1 MANMRSG
8 LTKVWLL
15 VLCVVSPAS
24 AADKWEYLQDRSPT
38 QFQQDFNRLTGDDYR
53 PVTLQ
58 FSTFDSSPLYNA
70 LFVQDRA
77 PISWLMRSRMGL
89 EECDR
94 LLASEPKKGFRPI
107 SLGACVESGKPSLG
121 IVFVRDGGRRPWE
134 VKLRLPPAALKM
146 EITAATRRGLRPE
159 ALAAY
164 PGQAGVRFA
173 ALFVDAAGQA
183 HETKLDLTELEAK
196 AFADKAWQNNRQRVI
211 ALTAYPAGKRT
222 RFAVVTAAD
231 GSDGDIVF
239 GLSREEL
246 ARELERRRGGTLGV
260 RTVVPYQ
267 VDGQMRVAA
276 VFESPPLELPVT
288 GDSEP
293 ELTVFDAAL
302 QGYMGEKRLRGAT
315 LAVSRN
321 GRQLLSRGYGYFDA
335 EERTPMP
342 PDAMLRLASN
352 AKPLT
357 AMLVQKLARD
367 KRLSLDTRVREFLDI
382 KPPAG
387 RKLDDRWND
396 ITVKMLLDHKGGW
409 DRKEAIEGHPDGL
422 DPMFE
427 HALIAK
433 ELNRTAPL
441 KPRDFIDYMAGQP
454 LQFQPGEKYAYSNFG
469 YCLLGRVAEKVT
481 GRTYI
486 DALHKEILEPL
497 GATDIEL
504 ASTRPEDRNPREPV
518 YRDPGES
525 PNALTAAGEPVR
537 AADGSYIAEALD
549 SHGGLIASAPHLL
562 KVLDAYWINGDPR
575 RPGDRREY
583 RHLGSLPGNFSV
595 MIQRPDGVNIVCDFN
610 QRTDPAVKGDEGIV
624 KVLNDVA
631 DSIRDWPPP

>member
-1 MANMRSG
+1 MRSG
-8 LTKVWLL
+8 LLTGA
-15 VLCVVSPAS
+15 VLTCLTVTAS
-24 AADKWEYLQDRSPT
+24 AGDKWEYLQDRSPA

-58 FSTFDSSPLYNA
+58 FSTFDSAPLYNA
-70 LFVQDRA
+70 LFVQDFGPFA
-77 PISWLMRSRMGL
+77 WHMRSGIGL

-107 SLGACVESGKPSLG
+107 TLGACLEGGKPSLG

-134 VKLRLPPAALKM
+134 VKLRLTPAGFRT
-146 EITAATRRGLRPE
+146 ESAAMAKRGFRPE
-159 ALAAY
+159 AVAAY
-164 PGQAGVRFA
+164 PGQSGVRLA
-173 ALFVDAAGQA
+173 ALFVEAAGQA
-183 HETKLDLTELEAK
+183 HETKFDLTELDAK
-196 AFADKAWQNNRQRVI
+196 AFSDKAWADNRQRVI

-222 RFAVVTAAD
+222 RFALVTAAD
-231 GSDGDIVF
+231 GADGDVVF
-239 GLSREEL
+239 GLSRAEL

-276 VFESPPLELPVT
+276 VFEAPPLELPVT

-321 GRQLLSRGYGYFDA
+321 GRLLLSRGYGYVDA
-335 EERTPMP
+335 EERTAMP
-342 PDAMLRLASN
+342 PDAMMRLASN

-357 AMLVQKLARD
+357 AMLIQKLARD
-367 KRLSLDTRVREFLDI
+367 GKLPLNTRVREFLDI
-382 KPPAG
+382 RPPTG

-396 ITVKMLLDHKGGW
+396 VTVEMLLKHRGGW
-409 DRKEAIEGHPDGL
+409 DRKVAIDGHPDGL

-427 HALIAK
+427 HVLIAK
-433 ELNRTAPL
+433 ELHRSPPL
-441 KPRDFIDYMAGQP
+441 KPRDFIDFMAGQP

-469 YCLLGRVAEKVT
+469 YCLLGRVAEQVT
-481 GRTYI
+481 GQTYV
-486 DALHKEILEPL
+486 DALQKEILKPL

-504 ASTRPEDRNPREPV
+504 ARSRPDDRNPREPV

-525 PNALTAAGEPVR
+525 PNALTAAGESVR

-562 KVLDAYWINGDPR
+562 KVLDAYWIDGPPR
-575 RPGDRREY
+575 RPGERREY

-595 MIQRPDGVNIVCDFN
+595 MIQRQDGVNIVCNFN

-624 KVLNDVA
+624 KLLNDVA